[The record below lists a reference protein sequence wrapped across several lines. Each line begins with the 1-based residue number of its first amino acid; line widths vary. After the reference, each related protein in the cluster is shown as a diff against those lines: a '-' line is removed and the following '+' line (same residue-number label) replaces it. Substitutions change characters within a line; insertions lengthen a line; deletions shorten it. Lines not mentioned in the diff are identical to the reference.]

1 MAEVNAFSVCPSP
14 VEACLNAV
22 ANPLFNRVVKP
33 SDPPAV
39 AQYKRT
45 TCFTW
50 LFCLALSIVGA
61 VSYGPGTF
69 QSLWPFMA
77 FFASTTLPLAC
88 LCYGLV
94 TREGPKWLAAVWALA
109 TTLVIILP
117 LDMHRTRLMT
127 GRAWYLV
134 TPVLDVCL
142 LCRLPTRVPV
152 ITIAITTLWLI
163 VSQAFLVYDARFFH
177 DPLAASADDYEIPSI
192 CDCEHPPCS
201 KGSLGVGVSQ
211 LLSPLFVL
219 LLDFY
224 LTRQFARSA
233 EHEQN
238 VMQASIDTAESI
250 ATLLSEFD
258 LESAQRILDEQRSLA
273 SMPPQLRSAFG
284 LILHNLREYKPYLPK
299 GLFDDSGSTADAG
312 PCSNTPPGEGEANP
326 RAGVVFTDIKG
337 STALWEECADS
348 MADAIQIHNRVIR
361 DCIRAHGGYE
371 VKTMGDSFMVAF
383 TTALGAVRFGL
394 DVQKG
399 LHEAEWP
406 EALAEHSDGL
416 HVRVG
421 ANYGPVTMEWNQLTE
436 RMDYLGP
443 TVNRASRLEG
453 CGVPGRVAVLEDM
466 YESEGVEKVL
476 CGVVSSHLGVCELK
490 GAGAH
495 SVMILSYEDMTHCET
510 LSFRVRDDNSTSTS
524 SSSFTSAHSNRV
536 MLSMGPHS
544 GRLDLVS
551 PTKCTVG
558 QIQLQMSDF
567 SEQGWRKC
575 KERFA
580 ALSMWLRRTD
590 GAVAS
595 VSGLSIL
602 ATWGLLKRTS
612 MHAMKAFR
620 FAGLVQQH
628 VPKLSDGAVTCG
640 LSTGLVSGCHVGD
653 WEARFLAYGGRCL
666 SICWAL
672 CALAQRLRADVLYA
686 TEAEGVDPAVLRPLR
701 PVGRVEVAMDGRE
714 ITAYEV
720 CGQKAD
726 RLYFDA
732 DNEGEREWGWSRSYA
747 ALFHAGDAASIR
759 ERADASCDTVLLHA
773 CNLIEMRVEKCGE
786 SGEDLLD

>member
-1 MAEVNAFSVCPSP
+1 MAVKMQSFSVFASP
-14 VEACLNAV
+14 VGACLVAV
-22 ANPLFNRVVKP
+22 CNPFFNRIIHE
-33 SDPPAV
+33 SDPSHTKTIKRTAVVSWLSTITTGSIGCLLYQGEMFSSFWFLLSTGGTIVCPAV
-39 AQYKRT
+39 CLIYAIVTKT
-45 TCFTW
+45 APPWLISAWVAIFT
-50 LFCLALSIVGA
+50 I
-61 VSYGPGTF
+61 
-69 QSLWPFMA
+69 
-77 FFASTTLPLAC
+77 
-88 LCYGLV
+88 LV
-94 TREGPKWLAAVWALA
+94 V
-109 TTLVIILP
+109 LP
-117 LDMHRTRLMT
+117 LDLTRIRLMN
-127 GRAWYLV
+127 GRAWYLA
-134 TPVLDVCL
+134 TLVLDVCL
-142 LCRLPTRVPV
+142 LCRLPTIVPM
-152 ITIAITTLWLI
+152 TALAATTVWLL
-163 VSQAFLVYDARFFH
+163 VAQAFLVYETRLFTD
-177 DPLAASADDYEIPSI
+177 LLITDYEVPSA
-192 CDCEHPPCS
+192 CDCTHPPCPLANVS
-201 KGSLGVGVSQ
+201 EALRSL
-211 LLSPLFVL
+211 LAPLFVL

-233 EHEQN
+233 EHEQT
-238 VMQASIDTAESI
+238 VMQASIDTAERI

-421 ANYGPVTMEWNQLTE
+421 ANYGPVTMEWNELAE

-453 CGVPGRVAVLEDM
+453 CGVPGRVAVLEEM
-466 YESEGVEKVL
+466 YESEGVAKVL
-476 CGVVSSHLGVCELK
+476 CGVVSSQTGVHELK
-490 GAGAH
+490 GAGTHKILFLKFAAMPRVPTDKYDQRSTEH
-495 SVMILSYEDMTHCET
+495 TTSVC
-510 LSFRVRDDNSTSTS
+510 S
-524 SSSFTSAHSNRV
+524 SSVVSMTSPVAH
-536 MLSMGPHS
+536 
-544 GRLDLVS
+544 RLDELMQV
-551 PTKCTVG
+551 TKCTVG

-759 ERADASCDTVLLHA
+759 ERAAASCDTVLLHA
-773 CNLIEMRVEKCGE
+773 CNLIEQRAENCCVSFAAK
-786 SGEDLLD
+786 

>member
-1 MAEVNAFSVCPSP
+1 MGPGLLDACMTRIVSGFNPCFKRAIRSTDSDSVAKTKQTMI
-14 VEACLNAV
+14 VLWCLTLAYSV
-22 ANPLFNRVVKP
+22 FLPL
-33 SDPPAV
+33 
-39 AQYKRT
+39 
-45 TCFTW
+45 TCLGCEKDSLW
-50 LFCLALSIVGA
+50 LALANIS
-61 VSYGPGTF
+61 TF
-69 QSLWPFMA
+69 VVTL
-77 FFASTTLPLAC
+77 LPLT
-88 LCYGLV
+88 YTLV
-94 TREGPKWLAAVWALA
+94 TRELSWKVVEANLLLIGTLGVLARDMDGLIYMENRVWYTWVVLVDVALLCKLPKHSAYRLLACITFYV
-109 TTLVIILP
+109 VIIQLNAMFDFG
-117 LDMHRTRLMT
+117 L
-127 GRAWYLV
+127 Y
-134 TPVLDVCL
+134 
-142 LCRLPTRVPV
+142 
-152 ITIAITTLWLI
+152 
-163 VSQAFLVYDARFFH
+163 Y
-177 DPLAASADDYEIPSI
+177 DPLAPEYKIPQI
-192 CDCEHPPCS
+192 CDCERPPCLKS
-201 KGSLGVGVSQ
+201 TLPQALADGAPQ
-211 LLSPLFVL
+211 LIVFFF
-219 LLDFY
+219 DFY
-224 LTRQFARSA
+224 ITRRFAQQA

-421 ANYGPVTMEWNQLTE
+421 ANYGPVTMEWNELAE

-453 CGVPGRVAVLEDM
+453 CGVPGRVAVLEEM
-466 YESEGVEKVL
+466 YESEGVAKVL
-476 CGVVSSHLGVCELK
+476 CGVVSSQTGVHELK
-490 GAGAH
+490 GAGTHRILFLKFTARDSRSGLEVFDQRSTEYTISTCSTESPVAH
-495 SVMILSYEDMTHCET
+495 
-510 LSFRVRDDNSTSTS
+510 
-524 SSSFTSAHSNRV
+524 
-536 MLSMGPHS
+536 
-544 GRLDLVS
+544 RLDELMQV
-551 PTKCTVG
+551 TKCTVG

-759 ERADASCDTVLLHA
+759 ERAAASCDTVLLHA
-773 CNLIEMRVEKCGE
+773 CNLIEQRPE
-786 SGEDLLD
+786 SCRDPFVAGK

>member
-1 MAEVNAFSVCPSP
+1 METPGGAMAALKSDSAPWAFSLVWCVTRPFEPCLRRLVSSSDTPSQKFAKRVILCIWGWAVP
-14 VEACLNAV
+14 TFTVLIVLCL
-22 ANPLFNRVVKP
+22 P
-33 SDPPAV
+33 
-39 AQYKRT
+39 
-45 TCFTW
+45 
-50 LFCLALSIVGA
+50 CLAE
-61 VSYGPGTF
+61 
-69 QSLWPFMA
+69 SLWLLLSHVAGF
-77 FFASTTLPLAC
+77 LL
-88 LCYGLV
+88 L
-94 TREGPKWLAAVWALA
+94 LA
-109 TTLVIILP
+109 TIVYCVVS
-117 LDMHRTRLMT
+117 RTIT
-127 GRAWYLV
+127 AHAIEFYLV
-134 TPVLDVCL
+134 FISSLVVVTLDLHSLIHMEGRVWFLWVVTLDLCL
-142 LCRLPTRVPV
+142 LCNMPSRTAYCV
-152 ITIAITTLWLI
+152 IGTAIVWITLTELDTMFNFGLL
-163 VSQAFLVYDARFFH
+163 S
-177 DPLAASADDYEIPSI
+177 DPLAPAYTMPKA
-192 CDCEHPPCS
+192 CDCERPPCFNAT
-201 KGSLGVGVSQ
+201 LRDVGTQAVF
-211 LLSPLFVL
+211 PFIVFVF
-219 LLDFY
+219 DFY
-224 LTRQFARSA
+224 LTRRFAEQAA
-233 EHEQN
+233 EEQR
-238 VMQASIDTAESI
+238 VVQVSIDTAERI

-273 SMPPQLRSAFG
+273 SMPPQLCSAFG

-416 HVRVG
+416 RVRVG

-466 YESEGVEKVL
+466 YESEGVAKVL
-476 CGVVSSHLGVCELK
+476 CGVVSSQTGVHELK
-490 GAGAH
+490 GAGTH
-495 SVMILSYEDMTHCET
+495 KILSLTFAMPRESIDKYDQ
-510 LSFRVRDDNSTSTS
+510 RSTGRTTSVCS
-524 SSSFTSAHSNRV
+524 SSVVSMTSPVAH
-536 MLSMGPHS
+536 
-544 GRLDLVS
+544 RLDELMQV
-551 PTKCTVG
+551 TKCTVG

-602 ATWGLLKRTS
+602 ATWGLLKRMS

-773 CNLIEMRVEKCGE
+773 CNLIEQRAENCCVSFAAK
-786 SGEDLLD
+786 